1 MSGTL
6 DVRYTATAAKQIRK
20 LDKSAQARI
29 LRTVEILREAPRP
42 PASKQLV
49 SGDGERRIRT
59 GDYRIVYEVYDEE
72 LVVLVIRGGHRREV
86 YRQHR

>member
-42 PASKQLV
+42 PASKLV

-59 GDYRIVYEVYDEE
+59 GDYRIVYEVHDEE
-72 LVVLVIRGGHRREV
+72 LVVLVIRVGPRREV